1 MRYDKMADIHAAPQ
15 TQYKKEIN
23 MVEVLNR
30 DEQAQIL
37 FKALKSSPRNYA
49 ILMTML
55 QTGVRVGELVG
66 LVFDDIMIGGHFKTS
81 LTVRA
86 EVSKSKREREIP
98 ISKRLKD
105 VLQDY
110 VTGYQLKQR
119 AIRAEDPL
127 FQQTNKVQSLSTR
140 QVERIVT
147 KLSQEAIGRKIHPHI
162 LRHTFG
168 TNTSR
173 VASIRVVMELLGHTN
188 IASTQ
193 IYLHPNSV
201 DLKQAVDK
209 LE

>member
-1 MRYDKMADIHAAPQ
+1 
-15 TQYKKEIN
+15 

-66 LVFDDIMIGGHFKTS
+66 LTFDDIMIGGRFKTA
-81 LTVRA
+81 LVVRA
-86 EVSKSKREREIP
+86 EISKSGREREIP
-98 ISKRLKD
+98 LSKKLRD

-110 VTGYQLKQR
+110 ITWYNQTQTTVK
-119 AIRAEDPL
+119 AEDPL
-127 FQQTNKVQSLSTR
+127 FQQSNKVQSLSPR
-140 QVERIVT
+140 QVERIIA
-147 KLSQEAIGRKIHPHI
+147 KLGKEAIGRKIHPHL
-162 LRHTFG
+162 LRHTFA
-168 TNTSR
+168 TNMMR
-173 VASIRVVMELLGHTN
+173 VADIRIVQEILGHTN

-193 IYLHPNSV
+193 IYTHPNNV

>member
-1 MRYDKMADIHAAPQ
+1 
-15 TQYKKEIN
+15 
-23 MVEVLNR
+23 MVEVLNK

-55 QTGVRVGELVG
+55 QTGIRVGELVG
-66 LVFDDIMIGGHFKTS
+66 LIFDDILIGGHFKNA

-86 EVSKSKREREIP
+86 EISKSGREREIP
-98 ISKRLKD
+98 MTKRLKD

-110 VTGYQLKQR
+110 ITEYQQKHGVIKQ
-119 AIRAEDPL
+119 EDPL
-127 FQQTNKVQSLSTR
+127 FQQTNRVQSLSAR
-140 QVERIVT
+140 QVERIVAA
-147 KLSQEAIGRKIHPHI
+147 LSKESIGRKIHPHL
-162 LRHTFG
+162 LRHTCL
-168 TNTSR
+168 TNLMRLTN
-173 VASIRVVMELLGHTN
+173 IRVVQEIAGHTN

-193 IYLHPNSV
+193 VYLHPNSV

>member
-1 MRYDKMADIHAAPQ
+1 
-15 TQYKKEIN
+15 

-30 DEQAQIL
+30 DEQATML

-49 ILMTML
+49 ILMVML

-66 LVFDDIMIGGHFKTS
+66 LCFDDIMIGGHFKTD

-86 EVSKSKREREIP
+86 ETSKSGREREIP

-110 VTGYQLKQR
+110 VTGYQLGQR
-119 AIRAEDPL
+119 AIKAEDPL
-127 FQQTNKVQSLSTR
+127 FQQSNKIQSLSPR
-140 QVERIVT
+140 QVERIVA
-147 KLSQEAIGRKIHPHI
+147 KIGKEAINRKIHPHL

-173 VASIRVVMELLGHTN
+173 VAPIRVVMELLGHTN

>member
-1 MRYDKMADIHAAPQ
+1 
-15 TQYKKEIN
+15 

-49 ILMTML
+49 ILMLML

-66 LVFDDIMIGGHFKTS
+66 LTFDDIMIGGHFKTA

-86 EVSKSKREREIP
+86 ETSKSGRERNIP

-110 VTGYQLKQR
+110 VTWFQQR
-119 AIRAEDPL
+119 QTTIRAEDPL
-127 FQQTNKVQSLSTR
+127 FQQTNRVQALSPR
-140 QVERIVT
+140 QIERIVA
-147 KLSQEAIGRKIHPHI
+147 KLSREAIGRKIHPHI

-173 VASIRVVMELLGHTN
+173 VAPIRVVMELLGHTN

-193 IYLHPNSV
+193 IYLHPNNV

>member
-1 MRYDKMADIHAAPQ
+1 
-15 TQYKKEIN
+15 
-23 MVEVLNR
+23 MVKVLSR
-30 DEQAQIL
+30 DEQATLL
-37 FKALKSSPRNYA
+37 FKALESSPRNYA
-49 ILMTML
+49 IIMTML

-66 LVFDDIMIGGHFKTS
+66 LVFDDILIGGHFKTA

-86 EVSKSKREREIP
+86 ETSKSGREREIP

-110 VTGYQLKQR
+110 IAVYQQKQGV
-119 AIRAEDPL
+119 IHQDDPL
-127 FQQTNKVQSLSTR
+127 FQQANRVQALSTR
-140 QVERIVT
+140 QVERIVA
-147 KLSQEAIGRKIHPHI
+147 KLSKEAIGRKIHPHL

-173 VASIRVVMELLGHTN
+173 VAPIRVVMELLGHTN

-193 IYLHPNSV
+193 IYLHPNNV

>member
-1 MRYDKMADIHAAPQ
+1 MA
-15 TQYKKEIN
+15 
-23 MVEVLNR
+23 EVLDRN
-30 DEQAQIL
+30 EQAQIL
-37 FKALKSSPRNYA
+37 YKALKTSPRNYA
-49 ILMTML
+49 ILMVML

-66 LVFDDIMIGGHFKTS
+66 LTFDDIMIGGHFKTA

-86 EVSKSKREREIP
+86 ETSKSGRERNIP

-110 VTGYQLKQR
+110 VTWYQQR
-119 AIRAEDPL
+119 QTAIRAEDPL
-127 FQQTNKVQSLSTR
+127 FQQTNQVQPLSPR
-140 QVERIVT
+140 QIERIVA
-147 KLSQEAIGRKIHPHI
+147 KISKEAIGRKIHPHM

-173 VASIRVVMELLGHTN
+173 VANLRVVQELLGHKN

-193 IYLHPNSV
+193 IYLHPNNV

>member
-1 MRYDKMADIHAAPQ
+1 MVKPNNKASME
-15 TQYKKEIN
+15 EIRAEIKRKSRT
-23 MVEVLNR
+23 VEVLNR
-30 DEQAQIL
+30 DEQATML

-49 ILMTML
+49 ILMVML

-66 LVFDDIMIGGHFKTS
+66 LVFDDIMIGGHFKTA

-86 EVSKSKREREIP
+86 ETSKSGREREIP

-127 FQQTNKVQSLSTR
+127 FQQTNKVQPLSTR
-140 QVERIVT
+140 QVERIVA
-147 KLSQEAIGRKIHPHI
+147 KISKEAIGRKIHPHI

-173 VASIRVVMELLGHTN
+173 VAPIRVVMELLGHTN